1 MHDVDLNKVIFFSK
15 EDMNCDNNSIEKNIQ
30 DYPRFISN
38 QPCGEDKT
46 EGNSQKRLSN
56 AIAEH
61 ITSTDSRETDSRKT
75 NNSIPRIIGLKGEWG
90 VGKSNV
96 IRQLQENEKI
106 KDKYY
111 IFEYDAWGHQ
121 EDLQRRSFLET
132 LTTELIYKGLLTG
145 EITVCK
151 KDEKEETIAW
161 HEKLKYLLASKR
173 KIETETRP
181 KLNDSFVLFILATIL
196 TPISVSIANI
206 NSIQDKCCWLSILL
220 PLIPLIFSCIILLSR
235 KKRWKRLFTQ
245 QLWRD
250 IINEVVSIYNGTIKN
265 DISYETV
272 SEEEPSVIDFR
283 KWMQDISDN
292 IGKSNKKLIVVY
304 DNMDRL
310 PADKVKELWSSIHTF
325 FSENG
330 FPNIWSIIPFDEKH
344 LSCAFGESND
354 KEQLTKHFINKTF
367 PIVYRVKPPFITD
380 YEVIFDTLFNEA
392 FGTTEGEET
401 KKTISRIFRLE
412 KPNATIREM
421 IEFINQ
427 LVVMKSIWK
436 QEVELLFCAIFKIKE
451 KIILQNPE
459 WQIITGNYLGKYINK
474 IVSNNELLQKNIAA
488 ITYGVSLDIA
498 EQIPMK
504 KYIELCFD
512 NNGTDI
518 NKYSKSPKFI
528 PILKETIQNTDSAK
542 IDEIIKC
549 LLTLVTDSFSD
560 SDKNTITALWDSL
573 AKRKESQ
580 ELSEQKFDDSYKS
593 LLLNITDKQGLV
605 KRLCQQLQK
614 FGDNNLT
621 IIFSGTH
628 YYNALKNLQDFLSEK
643 NIDINITNYL
653 EDIEKE
659 PQIFVEYVQAAKE
672 DYKTFKLSTDNDKL
686 NDFLECD
693 DHTILYFPILK
704 CLKDDPQYKFDK
716 LKQKIESFIPTSG
729 LTAENFKSIFDAY
742 KLISSD
748 KPLEKQLS
756 QNQINQIWNSLST
769 KVGTNEYLEIVA
781 ILLANNMNANRE
793 LSEQEI
799 EDIAKQIDYYGN
811 YGDLLINSN
820 NENLNRVLKYM
831 TEHQLG
837 YQLSLEKVLPQFF
850 NIKSKIDVKD
860 DILLEQLNDWS
871 NYKGK
876 ITKDNIISIIPQNLF
891 CSSKEINNELTEHIN
906 KTAIDALEAIDE
918 NIVYSQL
925 SQSNQYWYQV
935 TDNLID
941 TDFCK
946 SLPDN
951 IFNIGIRCLN
961 EVASQ
966 GIIPTDNDI
975 RAKIINKLDKRK
987 TASTIEEIRDSF
999 CNSQS
1004 DITPQKFLYL
1014 ESWLRQQGKL
1024 NNRAG
1029 EVIHRIIDPIIN
1041 DENCLRLL
1049 VDNSDFY
1056 AKIINTA
1063 GDDASTT
1070 KQIIQQKVNTSED
1083 AKLITFAEKIGIN
1096 KE

>member
-1 MHDVDLNKVIFFSK
+1 
-15 EDMNCDNNSIEKNIQ
+15 MNCDNNSIEKNTQ

-38 QPCGEDKT
+38 QPCGIDKT
-46 EGNSQKRLSN
+46 EGHSQERLSN

-61 ITSTDSRETDSRKT
+61 ITATDDKG
-75 NNSIPRIIGLKGEWG
+75 NNDIPRIIGLKGEWG

-96 IRQLQENEKI
+96 IKQLQENKKI
-106 KDKYY
+106 NDDYY

-132 LTTELIYKGLLTG
+132 LTIELIDKDLLIG

-151 KDEKEETIAW
+151 KNGKEETITW

-196 TPISVSIANI
+196 TPIFVSIANI
-206 NSIQDKCCWLSILL
+206 NSIQKKCCWLSILL
-220 PLIPLIFSCIILLSR
+220 PFIPLIFSCIILLSR

-283 KWMQDISDN
+283 KWVQDISDN
-292 IGKSNKKLIVVY
+292 IGKSNKKLIIVY

-330 FPNIWSIIPFDEKH
+330 FPNIWVIIPFDEKH
-344 LSCAFGESND
+344 LSCAFGKSND
-354 KEQLTKHFINKTF
+354 KEQLTKHFISKTF

-392 FGTTEGEET
+392 FGTTEEEET

-451 KIILQNPE
+451 KIILQDPVS
-459 WQIITGNYLGKYINK
+459 QILSGSYLEKYITK
-474 IVSNNELLQKNIAA
+474 IVPNSELLQKNIAA

-498 EQIPMK
+498 EQIPMR

-518 NKYSKSPKFI
+518 KKYSKSPKFI
-528 PILKETIQNTDSAK
+528 PILQETIQNADPAKTDG
-542 IDEIIKC
+542 IIKC
-549 LLTLVTDSFSD
+549 LLDLKTDSFSD
-560 SDKNTITALWDSL
+560 SDKNTITALWDIL
-573 AKRKESQ
+573 AERKESQ

-621 IIFSGTH
+621 KIFSGTH
-628 YYNALKNLQDFLSEK
+628 YYKALKDLQDFLSDE
-643 NIDINITNYL
+643 NIDINITDYL

-672 DYKTFKLSTDNDKL
+672 NYKTFKLSTDNGKL
-686 NDFLECD
+686 NDFLECY
-693 DHTILYFPILK
+693 DHTIQYFPILK
-704 CLKDDPQYKFDK
+704 YLKDDPRYKFDT

-729 LTAENFKSIFDAY
+729 LNAKNFKPIFDAY
-742 KLISSD
+742 KLLSND
-748 KPLEKQLS
+748 KPLKKQLL
-756 QNQINQIWNSLST
+756 QNQINQIANSLSK
-769 KVGTNEYLEIVA
+769 KVDTGKYKVDTDEYNVDTDEYLEIA
-781 ILLANNMNANRE
+781 AMSLANNQDVARE
-793 LSEQEI
+793 LNEQEI
-799 EDIAKQIDYYGN
+799 EYIATQIEYYGD
-811 YGDLLINSN
+811 YERLLMHGN
-820 NENLNRVLKYM
+820 NPNLNKVLKYM
-831 TEHQLG
+831 LENRLG
-837 YQLSLEKVLPQFF
+837 HRLSLENVMPNFH
-850 NIKSKIDVKD
+850 NIKFKIDVSESVLLTLLDSWNKD
-860 DILLEQLNDWS
+860 MNE
-871 NYKGK
+871 
-876 ITKDNIISIIPQNLF
+876 ITKDNIYDIIPADLF
-891 CSSKEINNELTEHIN
+891 RYSKKTINELTNHIN
-906 KTAIDALEAIDE
+906 KTAIEALAAIDE
-918 NIVYSQL
+918 NTLEWKL
-925 SQSNQYWYQV
+925 SRPTEYWYEV
-935 TDNLID
+935 AYNLID
-941 TDFCK
+941 TSFCK
-946 SLPDN
+946 PLPEN
-951 IFNIGIRCLN
+951 LFNIGIRYLN
-961 EVASQ
+961 EIASQ
-966 GIIPTDNDI
+966 GIIPKDNDVK
-975 RAKIINKLDKRK
+975 AKLINKLDKRK
-987 TASTIEEIRDSF
+987 TGSTIEKIRDSF

-1004 DITPQKFLYL
+1004 DITPQKFQYL

-1063 GDDASTT
+1063 GDDASAT
-1070 KQIIQQKVNTSED
+1070 KQIIQQKINTSED
-1083 AKLITFAEKIGIN
+1083 AKLLAFAKKIGIN
-1096 KE
+1096 KEGSN